1 METPAESAPIP
12 PGPVERAFVA
22 LNRWL
27 VILLMGSM
35 ATLVFVNVIARYVF
49 NDSIIWVEEL
59 TQYQMIWITYLGA
72 GLALRE
78 GRHVAV
84 DLFAE
89 WLPQGLRRYVRV
101 LVGLLMLAFLVT
113 LAVLGF
119 QIAAF
124 TWNQE
129 TPVLN
134 IPTGIPYLGIP
145 IGASVMALHLVLF
158 FRDFAASRWEH
169 DPVAEAAVD

>member
-1 METPAESAPIP
+1 MEPAAAPIP

-22 LNRWL
+22 VNQWL
-27 VILLMGSM
+27 VIALMGSM
-35 ATLVFVNVIARYVF
+35 ATLVFANVIARYLF

-84 DLFAE
+84 DLFTDL
-89 WLPQGLRRYVRV
+89 LPERLRRFVRV
-101 LVGLLMLAFLVT
+101 FVGLAILAFLVT

-119 QIAAF
+119 RIAAF
-124 TWNQE
+124 TWSQE

-134 IPTGIPYLGIP
+134 VPTGIPYLGIP
-145 IGASVMALHLVLF
+145 IGAAVMALHLVLF
-158 FRDFAASRWEH
+158 FRDFVACRWEH